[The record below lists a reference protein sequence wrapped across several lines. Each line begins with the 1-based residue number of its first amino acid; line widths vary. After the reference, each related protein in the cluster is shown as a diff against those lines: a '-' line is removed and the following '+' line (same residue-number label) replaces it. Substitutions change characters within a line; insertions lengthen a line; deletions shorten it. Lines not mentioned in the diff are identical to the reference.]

1 MARDST
7 LEQEIKMEAPLALA
21 LPDLRPL
28 VGGTLRLPEERL
40 VTRYFDTRDRRLW
53 RQGMT
58 LRHRKTDEEDD
69 GVWTLKL
76 PHAASGL
83 ALERTEVTWPGSS
96 QEFPSETSD
105 LLRGLVRREPLGQL
119 TLLETTR
126 RRLVL
131 HDEEDHELAEI
142 DDDVVVVAGG
152 PRDGATFRQV
162 ELEFR
167 DSGWESQGVID
178 RLEKA
183 GARVGRDTKL
193 EKAIDLPRS
202 SANQPVGKK
211 ATMADVVRSSLRAG
225 LDRLLAH
232 DVQLRLASPDPAV
245 DDVHQA
251 RVATRRLR
259 SDLKTFGAIL
269 DPVWREHVRIELKW
283 LGAILGE
290 LRDRDVLSDG
300 FTHAP
305 IAVTQRLAVQRVD
318 AGRRLAEVLSSER
331 YVNLVDRLHAGSE
344 LLPLAG
350 AAEREAQ
357 RSAADV
363 LPSLVGARWRAVRRQ
378 VRRAGPRPSATQ
390 LHQIR
395 IKSKQLRYAAEAA
408 TPVIGKPAQRTA
420 SAAEDVQTVLGEHHD
435 AVAAEAWLRD
445 EWVDPATGTNS
456 VIMSPAACF
465 EVGRLVAEA
474 HHRQG
479 ASAEQWTDAWATLS
493 KPKRLRWLS
502 GH

>member
-1 MARDST
+1 MGPDS
-7 LEQEIKMEAPLALA
+7 EIEREIKLGAPLALA

-28 VGGTLRLPEERL
+28 VGRTVRLPEEHL

-53 RQGMT
+53 MQGMT
-58 LRHRKTDEEDD
+58 LRHRQTGAGDD

-76 PHAASGL
+76 PHASAGA
-83 ALERTEVTWPGSS
+83 ALERTELTWPGSS
-96 QEFPSETSD
+96 QEIPSDTND
-105 LLRGLVRREPLGQL
+105 LLRGVVRREPLGQL
-119 TLLETTR
+119 TTLETTR
-126 RRLVL
+126 QKLVL
-131 HDEEDHELAEI
+131 RDDEDHELAEI
-142 DDDVVVVAGG
+142 DDDIVVVAGG

-167 DSGWESQGVID
+167 DSAWEPQVVVD

-202 SANQPVGKK
+202 SANQPVDEG
-211 ATMADVVRSSLRAG
+211 ATMADVVRSSLAAG

-232 DVQLRLASPDPAV
+232 DVKLRLDSPNPAV
-245 DDVHQA
+245 DDVHQS

-269 DPVWREHVRIELKW
+269 DPVWREHVRNELKW
-283 LGAILGE
+283 LGALLGE

-300 FTHAP
+300 FTDAP
-305 IAVTQRLAVQRVD
+305 IPVNQRLAVQRVD
-318 AGRRLAEVLSSER
+318 AGRRLAELLSSER

-344 LLPLAG
+344 RLPLG
-350 AAEREAQ
+350 AAAEHDAQ
-357 RSAADV
+357 RSAVDV

-378 VRRAGPRPSATQ
+378 VRRAGRCPSATQ
-390 LHQIR
+390 LHRIR

-408 TPVIGKPAQRTA
+408 TPVMGKPAQRTA
-420 SAAEDVQTVLGEHHD
+420 SAAEDVQTILGEHHD

-445 EWVDPATGTNS
+445 EWVDPAGNTTS
-456 VIMSPAACF
+456 PRISPAVCF
-465 EVGRLVAEA
+465 EVGRLVADA
-474 HHRQG
+474 QHRQG
-479 ASAEQWTDAWATLS
+479 DSTARWAVAWAKLR
-493 KPKRLRWLS
+493 KPKRLRWMS
-502 GH
+502 SH